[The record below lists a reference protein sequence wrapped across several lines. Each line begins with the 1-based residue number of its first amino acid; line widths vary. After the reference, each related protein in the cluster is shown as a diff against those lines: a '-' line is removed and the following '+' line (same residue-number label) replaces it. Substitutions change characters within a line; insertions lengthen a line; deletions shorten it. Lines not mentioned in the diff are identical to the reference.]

1 MSVCQVTS
9 LEMMTP
15 IERTRA
21 KAEALNTLGLSL
33 YATPADVRL
42 AWRQIAFN
50 KHPDCGDDSQVE
62 FTAAKAAYDFLRDEM
77 GAALPDAGHG
87 TSNGLAGTRVRR
99 PEITTRTEAL
109 PPETVAH
116 CRALLA
122 APAEATEA
130 GSVAAHERPAKSA
143 ADHVPTF
150 VERRGRHLTYVVA
163 TPLARGRNR
172 VAMPTALLEGTRRHE
187 PTIVSF
193 LSSEA
198 GPGQYRL
205 PDSGSARLFRGAR
218 SVTIR
223 FGSV

>member
-1 MSVCQVTS
+1 
-9 LEMMTP
+9 MTP

-21 KAEALNTLGLSL
+21 KAEALNTLGLGL

-77 GAALPDAGHG
+77 GAAVLDAAPGASKG
-87 TSNGLAGTRVRR
+87 GADTRVRR

-109 PPETVAH
+109 PAEIVAH

-122 APAEATEA
+122 APADPVEA
-130 GSVAAHERPAKSA
+130 GSKAELERPSKAA

-172 VAMPTALLEGTRRHE
+172 VALPTALLEGTRRPE

-193 LSSEA
+193 LSAEA
-198 GPGQYRL
+198 GPGEYRL
-205 PDSGSARLFRGAR
+205 PESGSARLIRGAR

-223 FGSV
+223 FGSA